1 MIDVAFDS
9 LVNQRL
15 NLVLSSDR
23 PLAVQHSALR
33 LLRRLHDTPAVRVAA
48 DAPLDPTE
56 LIEHVN
62 RIVAGLSI
70 REATDTT
77 TGVERLAVLPVRVN
91 AERAPDSI
99 QLLVRLCRALP
110 GSGLRLILIIEHPPA
125 LNACLAALG
134 AAAFHWDIRPAAAA
148 DEMPTAP
155 TGDTPTR
162 TQREEPFTGTPVARE
177 PTPPRNAEAPRASDH
192 DLTASTQST
201 AGPVPIPGML
211 ARIIDS
217 AANRPLRFALWV
229 VGIPGLLIAGA
240 LAIGSALQPARAPA
254 SGGAAQPV
262 ASSSSAQRSTAAK
275 SASVAPRPEE
285 APGGKAPPT
294 ATPASTPASTP
305 VPSSSA
311 AAPSSSV
318 TASSSAAPPA
328 AGASS
333 AVSTPPRSP
342 AAAPAAP
349 QAGQVSSPSTNPV
362 GQSAATHPAQTSAP
376 SGMPNAPAPAKTAAA
391 PTAVA
396 PSAPPAAAAAAPSA
410 NTPAGSAATAA
421 ASAPPTPPATAQ
433 VTAPGAT
440 PTAAPAAA
448 TAAAS
453 AFECTQ
459 TTVPVPQAQPRNPS
473 KDGGM
478 VYLTSG
484 KPVIVCVTDGTGAL
498 TRAEITPDQSRSFF
512 GKAPWQVQ
520 ASSLRDLQVFFQGAR
535 IPLPRNATDRLEL
548 IEQRLN

>member
-77 TGVERLAVLPVRVN
+77 TGVERLAVLPVRVT

-110 GSGLRLILIIEHPPA
+110 GSGLRLLLIIEHPPA
-125 LNACLAALG
+125 LNACLTALG
-134 AAAFHWDIRPAAAA
+134 AAAFHWEIRPAAAA
-148 DEMPTAP
+148 DEVPSAP
-155 TGDTPTR
+155 PADTPNR
-162 TQREEPFTGTPVARE
+162 RQRDEPVAGTPAARE
-177 PTPPRNAEAPRASDH
+177 PEPRGNAEARPASGQDP
-192 DLTASTQST
+192 TASMPAPAQ
-201 AGPVPIPGML
+201 PVPTPGVL

-254 SGGAAQPV
+254 AGGAPPPV
-262 ASSSSAQRSTAAK
+262 ASSASAQRSTAAK
-275 SASVAPRPEE
+275 SANGTPKAEE
-285 APGGKAPPT
+285 AAGGKAPPVV
-294 ATPASTPASTP
+294 AAASSTPAATP
-305 VPSSSA
+305 SPVQASPSA
-311 AAPSSSV
+311 AAP
-318 TASSSAAPPA
+318 A
-328 AGASS
+328 AGAASTAAS
-333 AVSTPPRSP
+333 TASTPPKPP
-342 AAAPAAP
+342 ATAPAAP
-349 QAGQVSSPSTNPV
+349 QAGPIGSPSAKPT
-362 GQSAATHPAQTSAP
+362 GQSAATAPAAQPSAAQPSAAPATPSAGTPATSAP
-376 SGMPNAPAPAKTAAA
+376 TAA
-391 PTAVA
+391 
-396 PSAPPAAAAAAPSA
+396 
-410 NTPAGSAATAA
+410 
-421 ASAPPTPPATAQ
+421 PATAQ
-433 VTAPGAT
+433 VTAAGAT
-440 PTAAPAAA
+440 SAAGAAPANPASTAFDCTPA
-448 TAAAS
+448 TA
-453 AFECTQ
+453 
-459 TTVPVPQAQPRNPS
+459 PVPQAQPRNPS

-512 GKAPWQVQ
+512 GRAPWQVQ

>member
-1 MIDVAFDS
+1 MIDAAFDS

-33 LLRRLHDTPAVRVAA
+33 LLRRLHDTPTVRVAA

-134 AAAFHWDIRPAAAA
+134 SAAFHWDIRPAAAA
-148 DEMPTAP
+148 DDVSAAP
-155 TGDTPTR
+155 PNDAPSR
-162 TQREEPFTGTPVARE
+162 TQRAEPSIDTEEARE
-177 PTPPRNAEAPRASDH
+177 PAPPRSAEVPAA
-192 DLTASTQST
+192 TAHGPSPAITSPT
-201 AGPVPIPGML
+201 GPVPIPGVL

-217 AANRPLRFALWV
+217 ASNHPLRFALWV

-254 SGGAAQPV
+254 SAGGAQSGAPS
-262 ASSSSAQRSTAAK
+262 ASPPRSAAAK
-275 SASVAPRPEE
+275 SANGAPKSEE
-285 APGGKAPPT
+285 ASAGKA
-294 ATPASTPASTP
+294 A
-305 VPSSSA
+305 
-311 AAPSSSV
+311 
-318 TASSSAAPPA
+318 
-328 AGASS
+328 
-333 AVSTPPRSP
+333 P
-342 AAAPAAP
+342 AAAPAPASSP
-349 QAGQVSSPSTNPV
+349 PAKPAGQPS
-362 GQSAATHPAQTSAP
+362 
-376 SGMPNAPAPAKTAAA
+376 
-391 PTAVA
+391 
-396 PSAPPAAAAAAPSA
+396 AAAAPAPLSA
-410 NTPAGSAATAA
+410 PAQATVPAATASAQAPAKMA
-421 ASAPPTPPATAQ
+421 AAPPVAAPAPPSVAAPASPPTAAPAPPSATAPPPVTAPATPPVTAPASPPVTPPATAP
-433 VTAPGAT
+433 VAVPGAT
-440 PTAAPAAA
+440 PAA
-448 TAAAS
+448 T

-459 TTVPVPQAQPRNPS
+459 ATVPVPQVQPRNPS

-478 VYLTSG
+478 VYLASG
-484 KPVIVCVTDGTGAL
+484 KSVIVCVTDGTGAL

-512 GKAPWQVQ
+512 GRAPWQVQ

>member
-1 MIDVAFDS
+1 MIDAAFDS

-110 GSGLRLILIIEHPPA
+110 GSGLRLLLIIEHPPA

-148 DEMPTAP
+148 DDVSAARPNDAP
-155 TGDTPTR
+155 SR
-162 TQREEPFTGTPVARE
+162 TQRAEPLADTKEARE
-177 PTPPRNAEAPRASDH
+177 PAPPRNSEVPAA
-192 DLTASTQST
+192 TAHGIPPSITSPT
-201 AGPVPIPGML
+201 VPVPTPGVL
-211 ARIIDS
+211 GRIIDS
-217 AANRPLRFALWV
+217 ASNRPLRFALWV
-229 VGIPGLLIAGA
+229 VGVPGLLIAGA

-254 SGGAAQPV
+254 SAGAAQPGTPSPSGQRGV
-262 ASSSSAQRSTAAK
+262 AAKPANGTPKPEAATAGQLATVTTPAPSSSSVTSPSSAPPSPATGASSSVATPARSTAA
-275 SASVAPRPEE
+275 AP
-285 APGGKAPPT
+285 
-294 ATPASTPASTP
+294 
-305 VPSSSA
+305 A
-311 AAPSSSV
+311 AAQAGP
-318 TASSSAAPPA
+318 ASSSAAKPA
-328 AGASS
+328 GQPAGA
-333 AVSTPPRSP
+333 ATPPELP
-342 AAAPAAP
+342 
-349 QAGQVSSPSTNPV
+349 N
-362 GQSAATHPAQTSAP
+362 PAQATIPPGAAKVP
-376 SGMPNAPAPAKTAAA
+376 TPDKTAAA
-391 PTAVA
+391 PTAVSAAAQPVTA
-396 PSAPPAAAAAAPSA
+396 PAGPPGATPPAATATAPASTPLTPASAARAAAPSA
-410 NTPAGSAATAA
+410 
-421 ASAPPTPPATAQ
+421 
-433 VTAPGAT
+433 
-440 PTAAPAAA
+440 APAA
-448 TAAAS
+448 TPAS

-459 TTVPVPQAQPRNPS
+459 ATTPVPQAQPRNPS

-484 KPVIVCVTDGTGAL
+484 RPVIVCVTDGTGAL

-512 GKAPWQVQ
+512 GRAPWQVQ

>member
-1 MIDVAFDS
+1 MIDAAFDS

-77 TGVERLAVLPVRVN
+77 TGVERLAVLPVRVS

-134 AAAFHWDIRPAAAA
+134 AAMFHWDIRPAAAA
-148 DEMPTAP
+148 EEVSPAP
-155 TGDTPTR
+155 PDAATSS
-162 TQREEPFTGTPVARE
+162 TQREAPFVGTEPARE
-177 PTPPRNAEAPRASDH
+177 PAPPRKIEAPTASDH
-192 DLTASTQST
+192 GAPASTASPPAISPT
-201 AGPVPIPGML
+201 PGVL
-211 ARIIDS
+211 AKIIDS
-217 AANRPLRFALWV
+217 ATNRPLRFALWV

-240 LAIGSALQPARAPA
+240 LAIGSALQPARAPT
-254 SGGAAQPV
+254 SVGAAQPGTP
-262 ASSSSAQRSTAAK
+262 SPSGQRVVGAKPANGTPKPEAATAGHLAT
-275 SASVAPRPEE
+275 VTTP
-285 APGGKAPPT
+285 APP
-294 ATPASTPASTP
+294 S
-305 VPSSSA
+305 
-311 AAPSSSV
+311 SSSV
-318 TASSSAAPPA
+318 TSPSSPPPSSAPTSPA
-328 AGASS
+328 IGASPPVHVP
-333 AVSTPPRSP
+333 AQST
-342 AAAPAAP
+342 AAAPAAA
-349 QAGQVSSPSTNPV
+349 QTGPV
-362 GQSAATHPAQTSAP
+362 GSSAANPAGPPASAAALPAVPNPAQTTVPPGAAKGP
-376 SGMPNAPAPAKTAAA
+376 TPAKTAAA
-391 PTAVA
+391 PTALSATAQPITGPAA
-396 PSAPPAAAAAAPSA
+396 PSGTAPPAV
-410 NTPAGSAATAA
+410 TATAPA
-421 ASAPPTPPATAQ
+421 NSPLPPATAAQ
-433 VTAPGAT
+433 ATAPGAL
-440 PTAAPAAA
+440 PAA
-448 TAAAS
+448 TPAS
-453 AFECTQ
+453 GFECTPA
-459 TTVPVPQAQPRNPS
+459 TAPVPQAQPRNPS

-484 KPVIVCVTDGTGAL
+484 RPVIVCVTDGTGAL

-512 GKAPWQVQ
+512 GRAPWQVQ

>member
-1 MIDVAFDS
+1 MIDAAFDS

-48 DAPLDPTE
+48 DAPLDSTE

-70 REATDTT
+70 REATNTT
-77 TGVERLAVLPVRVN
+77 TGVGRLAVLPVRVS

-134 AAAFHWDIRPAAAA
+134 AAMFHWDIRPAAAA
-148 DEMPTAP
+148 EEVSPAP
-155 TGDTPTR
+155 PDAATSS
-162 TQREEPFTGTPVARE
+162 TQREAPFVGTEPARE
-177 PTPPRNAEAPRASDH
+177 PAPPRKIEAPTASDH
-192 DLTASTQST
+192 GAPASTASPPAITPT
-201 AGPVPIPGML
+201 PGVL
-211 ARIIDS
+211 AKIIDS
-217 AANRPLRFALWV
+217 ATNRPLRFALWV

-240 LAIGSALQPARAPA
+240 LAIGSALQPARAPT
-254 SGGAAQPV
+254 SVGAAQPGT
-262 ASSSSAQRSTAAK
+262 ASPSGQRVVGAKPANGTPKPEAATTGHL
-275 SASVAPRPEE
+275 ATV
-285 APGGKAPPT
+285 T
-294 ATPASTPASTP
+294 TPAS
-305 VPSSSA
+305 PS
-311 AAPSSSV
+311 SSSV
-318 TASSSAAPPA
+318 TSPSSAPPSPA
-328 AGASS
+328 TGASPPVP
-333 AVSTPPRSP
+333 APAQST
-342 AAAPAAP
+342 AAAPAAAQTGP
-349 QAGQVSSPSTNPV
+349 AGS
-362 GQSAATHPAQTSAP
+362 SAAKPAGPPASAAALPAVPNPAQTTVPPGAAKGP
-376 SGMPNAPAPAKTAAA
+376 TPPKTAAA
-391 PTAVA
+391 PTALGAAAQPVA
-396 PSAPPAAAAAAPSA
+396 GPATPSGTTPPAATATAPADSPLPPAAAAQ
-410 NTPAGSAATAA
+410 ATAA
-421 ASAPPTPPATAQ
+421 GALPAATPAT
-433 VTAPGAT
+433 
-440 PTAAPAAA
+440 
-448 TAAAS
+448 
-453 AFECTQ
+453 AFECTPA
-459 TTVPVPQAQPRNPS
+459 TAPAPQAQPRNPS

-484 KPVIVCVTDGTGAL
+484 RPVIVCVTDGTGAL

-512 GKAPWQVQ
+512 GRAPWQVQ

>member
-1 MIDVAFDS
+1 MIDAALDS

-110 GSGLRLILIIEHPPA
+110 GSGLRLLLIIEHPPA

-148 DEMPTAP
+148 DDVSAARPNDAP
-155 TGDTPTR
+155 SR
-162 TQREEPFTGTPVARE
+162 TQRAEPLADTKEARE
-177 PTPPRNAEAPRASDH
+177 PAPPRNSEVPAA
-192 DLTASTQST
+192 TAHGMPPSITSPT
-201 AGPVPIPGML
+201 VPVPTPGVL
-211 ARIIDS
+211 GRIIDS
-217 AANRPLRFALWV
+217 ASNRPLRFALWV
-229 VGIPGLLIAGA
+229 VGVPGLLIAGA

-254 SGGAAQPV
+254 SAGSAQPGTPSPSGQRGV
-262 ASSSSAQRSTAAK
+262 AAKPANGTPKPEAATAGQLATVTTPAPSSSSVTSPSSAPPSPATGASSSVATPARSTAA
-275 SASVAPRPEE
+275 
-285 APGGKAPPT
+285 APGAAKVPT
-294 ATPASTPASTP
+294 PD
-305 VPSSSA
+305 
-311 AAPSSSV
+311 
-318 TASSSAAPPA
+318 
-328 AGASS
+328 
-333 AVSTPPRSP
+333 
-342 AAAPAAP
+342 
-349 QAGQVSSPSTNPV
+349 
-362 GQSAATHPAQTSAP
+362 
-376 SGMPNAPAPAKTAAA
+376 KTAAA
-391 PTAVA
+391 PTAVSAAAQPVTA
-396 PSAPPAAAAAAPSA
+396 PAGPPGATPPAATATAPASTPLTPASAARAAAPSA
-410 NTPAGSAATAA
+410 
-421 ASAPPTPPATAQ
+421 
-433 VTAPGAT
+433 
-440 PTAAPAAA
+440 APAA
-448 TAAAS
+448 TPAS

-459 TTVPVPQAQPRNPS
+459 ATTPVPQAQPRNPS

-484 KPVIVCVTDGTGAL
+484 RPVIVCVTDGTGAL

-512 GKAPWQVQ
+512 GRAPWQVQ